1 VRDGLDLTAE
11 IRTAQ
16 NHGYGDTVFLTEG
29 SRVEAVAI
37 CEYGPKSPAGAG
49 SCLIR
54 FAAVRPDS
62 EIEVRFGQLLIAC
75 ARLAADE
82 GLKQLV
88 ACVNASR
95 PKAYRHLLSM
105 GFRAQRHGVT
115 MHCPNEDA
123 YNQTACYILDDL
135 R

>member
-1 VRDGLDLTAE
+1 M
-11 IRTAQ
+11 
-16 NHGYGDTVFLTEG
+16 
-29 SRVEAVAI
+29 
-37 CEYGPKSPAGAG
+37 
-49 SCLIR
+49 
-54 FAAVRPDS
+54 
-62 EIEVRFGQLLIAC
+62 RFGQLVAAC
-75 ARLAADE
+75 GTLAAHE

-105 GFRAQRHGVT
+105 GFRTQRNGVT

-123 YNQTACYILDDL
+123 YNQAASYILDDL

>member
-1 VRDGLDLTAE
+1 M
-11 IRTAQ
+11 
-16 NHGYGDTVFLTEG
+16 
-29 SRVEAVAI
+29 EAVAL

-54 FAAVRPDS
+54 FAAVRPGR
-62 EIEVRFGQLLIAC
+62 IEMRFAQLLTAC
-75 ARLAADE
+75 ERLAADE
-82 GLKQLV
+82 GLKHVV

-105 GFRAQRHGVT
+105 GFRTQRHGVT
-115 MHCPNEDA
+115 MHRPNEDA
-123 YNQTACYILDDL
+123 YNQTASYILDDL